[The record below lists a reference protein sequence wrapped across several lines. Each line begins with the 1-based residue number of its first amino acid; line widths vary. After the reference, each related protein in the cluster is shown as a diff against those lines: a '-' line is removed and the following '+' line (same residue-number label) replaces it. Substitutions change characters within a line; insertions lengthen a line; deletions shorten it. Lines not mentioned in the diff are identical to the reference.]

1 MILIRKSL
9 TFCIL
14 NAQDESHFF
23 LCFECNE
30 LSLQMLSKNEL
41 IWNEVQTDSNSA
53 QFLGSLKII
62 DYQILMHLAP
72 KYVVKYHKNIV

>member
-1 MILIRKSL
+1 MVSISKNLF
-9 TFCIL
+9 FCIL
-14 NAQDESHFF
+14 NAHNESHFF

-30 LSLQMLSKNEL
+30 LSLQMLSENEL
-41 IWNEVQTDSNSA
+41 IWNEVQTDSNNA

-72 KYVVKYHKNIV
+72 KYVVK

>member
-1 MILIRKSL
+1 MVSISKSL
-9 TFCIL
+9 SFCIL
-14 NAQDESHFF
+14 NAHNESHLF

-41 IWNEVQTDSNSA
+41 IWNKVQIDGEYA

-62 DYQILMHLAP
+62 DYQILMHLAL
-72 KYVVKYHKNIV
+72 KYVVKYHKNMV